1 MSIYTEKKGLI
12 IFGAILIVVLIA
24 ALAAYQMTGS
34 MGIEDRYS
42 QAVGLPVSGDTASG
56 FSLEGSPVLYAVILF
71 LLCAVCWGLYRKY
84 GKP

>member
-1 MSIYTEKKGLI
+1 MSIFAEKKGLI

-42 QAVGLPVSGDTASG
+42 QAVGLPVSGETASG
-56 FSLEGSPVLYAVILF
+56 FSLEGSPVLYLIVLV
-71 LLCAVCWGLYRKY
+71 LLIAGCWAIYRKY
-84 GKP
+84 AM